1 MKVSVKGKEH
11 PPRHLSGFVIF
22 DKAFCNKFV
31 IKCIPNTCLRMLTQ
45 KTTTLTLC
53 LFYQERLPKANG
65 SPADSQ
71 GHLQL
76 LCGHNV
82 IHHQNRL
89 LCAVWQREHRDL
101 RAGNGQAGDKLRV
114 WSICLLVPF
123 CPLFCFGFFPPFLQE
138 EKRVSV
144 RDLVNLKKRRLFL
157 KAGNLFLHYV
167 CIFPILFLFSC
178 LLFTFGRLDVWVHC
192 SILQSFNTKQCCT
205 KQI

>member
-1 MKVSVKGKEH
+1 MK
-11 PPRHLSGFVIF
+11 
-22 DKAFCNKFV
+22 
-31 IKCIPNTCLRMLTQ
+31 KCTPNTRLRILSQ
-45 KTTTLTLC
+45 KTTTLALC
-53 LFYQERLPKANG
+53 LFYQERLPKADG

-101 RAGNGQAGDKLRV
+101 RAGNGQAGDELRA

-123 CPLFCFGFFPPFLQE
+123 CPRCFVLVWFFFSPLIMQE
-138 EKRVSV
+138 ERRVSV

-157 KAGNLFLHYV
+157 KAGNLFFALCLYLSHIV
-167 CIFPILFLFSC
+167 FIF
-178 LLFTFGRLDVWVHC
+178 LFTFYLWASR
-192 SILQSFNTKQCCT
+192 CT
-205 KQI
+205 SALFYPAVF

>member
-1 MKVSVKGKEH
+1 MWPSSQGD
-11 PPRHLSGFVIF
+11 LAL
-22 DKAFCNKFV
+22 DA
-31 IKCIPNTCLRMLTQ
+31 NTRYCGRGCSLTAVN
-45 KTTTLTLC
+45 TVPTLTLC
-53 LFYQERLPKANG
+53 LFYQERLPEANG

-101 RAGNGQAGDKLRV
+101 RAGNGQAGDELRV

-123 CPLFCFGFFPPFLQE
+123 CPRCFVLVWVFFFFPPLIMQE

-144 RDLVNLKKRRLFL
+144 RDLLNLKKRRLFL

-167 CIFPILFLFSC
+167 CIFPILFLFSY
-178 LLFTFGRLDVWVHC
+178 LLFTFWPSR
-192 SILQSFNTKQCCT
+192 CT
-205 KQI
+205 SALFYSAVF